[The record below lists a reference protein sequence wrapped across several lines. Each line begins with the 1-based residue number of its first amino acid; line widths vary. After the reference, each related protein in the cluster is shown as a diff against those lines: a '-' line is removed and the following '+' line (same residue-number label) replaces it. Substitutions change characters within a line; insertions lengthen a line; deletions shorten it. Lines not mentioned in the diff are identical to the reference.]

1 MPANI
6 ASVAMPAK
14 SRSPRRAPLLGVAES
29 LGRSICRAAEWV
41 SDGAAR
47 IGYDRSR
54 GMAVLAELAPGL
66 TPHMA
71 LAGAVEVA
79 ALALDLT
86 TASAVAAPVV
96 AIGTQAITMGLATD
110 AAMRVARR
118 HGADRARAR
127 AVLALSIAHAERRQ
141 LCSSYEAHAWR
152 VACRLP
158 RSVDEAGD
166 GRSMARAVVKDS
178 ARAVLF
184 AALVKALPKSAM
196 KRAPWVPVVIRL
208 ARLPE
213 TLMSGVRLVA
223 AVEQHAELLCG
234 AQRGRRAVP
243 RRDVNRGATPAR
255 AARTV
260 EPLFTIAATPGVMRP
275 SAPSPIAAAFGAITR
290 ARPRRTLAIA

>member
-14 SRSPRRAPLLGVAES
+14 SRSPRRAPLLGAAES

-41 SDGAAR
+41 SDGVSR
-47 IGYDRSR
+47 IGYDHSK
-54 GMAVLAELAPGL
+54 VLAELAPGL

-86 TASAVAAPVV
+86 TANALTAPVV
-96 AIGTQAITMGLATD
+96 ALGAQALTMGLATD

-141 LCSSYEAHAWR
+141 LCASYEAHAWR

-158 RSVDEAGD
+158 RAVGEGGD
-166 GRSMARAVVKDS
+166 ACNLAQAMVKDGARA
-178 ARAVLF
+178 ALF
-184 AALVKALPKSAM
+184 AALAKALSKSAM

-223 AVEQHAELLCG
+223 AVEEHAELLCG
-234 AQRGRRAVP
+234 AQRVRRAVP
-243 RRDVNRGATPAR
+243 RRDMNRGATPAR

-290 ARPRRTLAIA
+290 PRPRRTLAIA